1 MGSRLQVKRVAA
13 LMRAVN
19 VGGKGSLPMADV
31 REMLI
36 DAGFDKPETL
46 LASGNAIVGSD
57 LAPDEVARRFEA
69 GIDKRFG
76 FKTDVLVRDV
86 DQLKTVIAENP
97 FPEFAEERP
106 SAFIVYFLRGEPDGD
121 LADLKPFCVFGE
133 EIAVGPGCLYLCY
146 PEGSG
151 TSKLSGATI
160 ERKLKVRGTGRN
172 WNTVGKLVAKLGG

>member
-1 MGSRLQVKRVAA
+1 MKRVAA

-31 REMLI
+31 REMLAE
-36 DAGFDKPETL
+36 AGFDRPETL
-46 LASGNAIVGSD
+46 LASGNAVVGSD
-57 LAPDEVARRFEA
+57 LKPEEVERRFEA
-69 GIDKRFG
+69 GIEKRFG

-86 DQLKTVIAENP
+86 DQLKTVIAKNP
-97 FPEFAEERP
+97 FPEFAKERP
-106 SAFIVYFLRGEPDGD
+106 GAFIVYFLRGEPDGD